1 MQFFA
6 KILAP
11 IIVIL
16 CGVAL
21 LLISLR
27 RFRAGQTGRAM
38 LDIVWAIAL
47 FILAYMQYFYKS
59 S

>member
-6 KILAP
+6 TTLAP

-21 LLISLR
+21 LFISFR
-27 RFRAGQTGRAM
+27 RFRMGQTGRAM
-38 LDIVWAIAL
+38 LDIVWAVAL
-47 FILAYMQYFYKS
+47 FILAYSQYFMD
-59 S
+59 

>member
-6 KILAP
+6 TTLAP

-21 LLISLR
+21 LFISFR
-27 RFRAGQTGRAM
+27 RFRMGQTGRAI
-38 LDIVWAIAL
+38 LDIVWAVAL
-47 FILAYMQYFYKS
+47 FILAYSQYFMD
-59 S
+59 